1 MLTERAARILRRDD
15 YGIAPGNPADLVVWN
30 AHTPAE
36 VIAAIAQPV
45 MAFKHGHRLFTREIA
60 TLNRP

>member
-1 MLTERAARILRRDD
+1 
-15 YGIAPGNPADLVVWN
+15 VVWN